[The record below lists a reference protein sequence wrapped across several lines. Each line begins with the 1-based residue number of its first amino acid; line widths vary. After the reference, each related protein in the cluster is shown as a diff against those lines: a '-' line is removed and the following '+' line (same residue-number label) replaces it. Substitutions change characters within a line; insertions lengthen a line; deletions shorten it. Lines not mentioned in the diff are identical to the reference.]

1 MEEEAAFNDKRE
13 IEMKHW
19 LYELQKE
26 MQTLQLEKE
35 RQLRHLEEDFVMRQ
49 NELRKEIESKNLMIN
64 DEEERQARQLVEKEK
79 MFLEETN
86 GRKLFEL

>member
-1 MEEEAAFNDKRE
+1 
-13 IEMKHW
+13 
-19 LYELQKE
+19 
-26 MQTLQLEKE
+26 
-35 RQLRHLEEDFVMRQ
+35 MRQ

-86 GRKLFEL
+86 GRKLFELQTEKDDLQRAIDFQKYEQERIRSLSHQKDFEFELMKL

>member
-1 MEEEAAFNDKRE
+1 
-13 IEMKHW
+13 
-19 LYELQKE
+19 

>member
-1 MEEEAAFNDKRE
+1 
-13 IEMKHW
+13 
-19 LYELQKE
+19 

-64 DEEERQARQLVEKEK
+64 DEEERQAR
-79 MFLEETN
+79 
-86 GRKLFEL
+86 

>member
-1 MEEEAAFNDKRE
+1 
-13 IEMKHW
+13 
-19 LYELQKE
+19 
-26 MQTLQLEKE
+26 MQTLRVEKE

>member
-1 MEEEAAFNDKRE
+1 M
-13 IEMKHW
+13 
-19 LYELQKE
+19 
-26 MQTLQLEKE
+26 
-35 RQLRHLEEDFVMRQ
+35 MRQ

-64 DEEERQARQLVEKEK
+64 DEEERQARTLVEKEK